1 MWQVP
6 KPPFSF
12 SSPLFLAENKADTR
26 NKKVPERLGTFTSRF
41 SLLSFFFRH
50 LLPPLFFLF
59 LAPFVLFFPHTG
71 NGSVHDSCLFAPH
84 FKLAQGRFTKRRR
97 RRRFWGRCDCGGASS
112 AVDFPDVLWLQ
123 RQPRVWWTEN
133 KNFFIRLTC
142 VDSP

>member
-1 MWQVP
+1 MASA
-6 KPPFSF
+6 KASFSF

-26 NKKVPERLGTFTSRF
+26 NKKSARKVRDLHFSFFSPFILFSAPSST
-41 SLLSFFFRH
+41 SLLSFSCPVRS
-50 LLPPLFFLF
+50 L
-59 LAPFVLFFPHTG
+59 FPHTG

-133 KNFFIRLTC
+133 KNIFFRLTC